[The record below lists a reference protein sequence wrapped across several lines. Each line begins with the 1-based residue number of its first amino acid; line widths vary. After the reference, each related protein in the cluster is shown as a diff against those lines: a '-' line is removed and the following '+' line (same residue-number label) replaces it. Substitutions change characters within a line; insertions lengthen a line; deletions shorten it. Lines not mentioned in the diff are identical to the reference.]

1 MRISYWSSDVCSADL
16 WRHLNRAHTSA
27 AETRVEIEEGA
38 RRIEDA
44 SGREIQMF
52 RPPRGRLNEHALRVL
67 APLRQDI
74 VIWSVTRGALDWR
87 SPQKVADNVVEQTG
101 PGDII
106 DFHDGLGRWTFDQEA
121 PRGQEL
127 LDRRLVELEALPRII
142 EGIGENGVE
151 LVRLSD
157 LLPSVA
163 TSGGARDR

>member
-1 MRISYWSSDVCSADL
+1 MRISYWSSDVCYSDL
-16 WRHLNRAHTSA
+16 WRHLNMAHTAA

-106 DFHDGLGRWTFDQEA
+106 DFHDGLGRRSEEHTS
-121 PRGQEL
+121 EL
-127 LDRRLVELEALPRII
+127 QSLMPISYA
-142 EGIGENGVE
+142 
-151 LVRLSD
+151 
-157 LLPSVA
+157 
-163 TSGGARDR
+163 